1 MDKIEK
7 LESQLNSLIEVAI
20 STYKGID
27 STDFRNI
34 NRMEAQIEAYMNV
47 KYMIE
52 NINKEVN
59 HED

>member
-1 MDKIEK
+1 MVSIEK

-27 STDFRNI
+27 SADFRNI

-52 NINKEVN
+52 NMKKED
-59 HED
+59 E

>member
-1 MDKIEK
+1 MVSIEK

-20 STYKGID
+20 SAYKGID

-52 NINKEVN
+52 NMKKEVN